1 MNWFEITNAETVD
14 SPALLIFKD
23 RMEQNIQAAI
33 NRLEGDVSRFR
44 PHIKTNKTPEVCKA
58 LMQAG
63 VTQFKC
69 ATIAEA
75 EMLAQVGAND
85 ILLAYQP
92 VGPKINRWIALQ
104 QRYPNAVFACLTD
117 NKLTATALAN
127 AHAAANLTA
136 KVYIDVNNGMNRSGI
151 DVNKVAALV
160 NQLMQL
166 PNLSIIGLHVYDGH
180 IRKQSA
186 AERKAASD
194 AAFKPVDQLQQILQQ
209 QYHRVFPI
217 IAGGST
223 TFDAHAQRKNVICSP
238 GTFIFW
244 DAGYQQLMPEEPFE
258 WAAVLITRVISII
271 NATTITTDLGH
282 KSVAAENPLP
292 RVKFLNAP
300 NAEPIAQS
308 EEHMVVKVPDSSQYQ
323 PGTLLYAITIH
334 ICPTVA
340 LYNTLQ
346 VVENHKVVGSWKVVA
361 RDRFIHI

>member
-23 RMEQNIQAAI
+23 RMEQNIQSAI
-33 NRLEGDVSRFR
+33 HRLGLHVSRFR
-44 PHIKTNKTPEVCKA
+44 PHIKTNKTPEVCQT

-75 EMLAQVGAND
+75 EMLAQIGAND

-92 VGPKINRWIALQ
+92 VGPKINRWITLQ
-104 QRYPNAVFACLTD
+104 QRYPNAVFTCLTD
-117 NKLTATALAN
+117 NTFTAQALNN

-151 DVNKVAALV
+151 EVNKVAALV
-160 NQLMQL
+160 NQLIQL
-166 PNLSIIGLHVYDGH
+166 PNLLIMGLHVYDGH
-180 IRKQSA
+180 IRKPTA

-209 QYHRVFPI
+209 QYRRVFPI

-223 TFDAHAQRKNVICSP
+223 TFAAHAQRNDVICSP

-258 WAAVLITRVISII
+258 WAAVLITRVISVI
-271 NATTITTDLGH
+271 NTTTITTDLGH

-292 RVKFLNAP
+292 RVKFLNASG
-300 NAEPIAQS
+300 AEPIAQS

-323 PGTLLYAITIH
+323 PGTLLYAVPMH

-346 VVENHKVVGSWKVVA
+346 VVENHKVVAAWKVVA